1 MTIANKHTAL
11 ITHKFADDGSIPNNA
26 ALPLVLYRGG
36 IDLAG
41 SPDPEELIE
50 QTFAQNGWG
59 GLWRN
64 GIYRYAHYH
73 SMVHEALGIARG
85 GATVRFGGKS
95 GCDIAIKA
103 GDAVILPAGTGHQLV
118 AIRGELVVIGAYP
131 PAGTYD
137 LCRGSKAEHERALA
151 AIANVPPP
159 PTDPVFGPSGPLM
172 KLWRA

>member
-1 MTIANKHTAL
+1 MSIASKRTAP

-36 IDLAG
+36 IDLAS

-50 QTFAQNGWG
+50 KIFTQNGWG

-64 GIYRYAHYH
+64 GIYRFAHYH

-85 GATVRFGGKS
+85 RAKVRFGGKS
-95 GCDIAIKA
+95 GRDIVIKS
-103 GDAVILPAGTGHQLV
+103 GDVVILPAGTGHQLV
-118 AIRGELVVIGAYP
+118 ARGEELVVIGAYP
-131 PAGTYD
+131 PNGTYD
-137 LCRGSKAEHERALA
+137 LCLGSNAEHDRALA
-151 AIANVPPP
+151 TIVNVPLP
-159 PTDPVFGPSGPLM
+159 PTDPVFGPSGPLI

>member
-1 MTIANKHTAL
+1 MTIVSKRTAP

-41 SPDPEELIE
+41 SPNPAELIE
-50 QTFAQNGWG
+50 RTFAQNGWC

-64 GIYRYAHYH
+64 GVYRYAHYH

-85 GATVRFGGKS
+85 CATVHFGGTS
-95 GCDIAIKA
+95 GRDIAIKS
-103 GDAVILPAGTGHQLV
+103 GDVVILPAGTGHQLV
-118 AIRGELVVIGAYP
+118 ARRGELVVIGAYP
-131 PAGTYD
+131 PNGTYD
-137 LCRGSKAEHERALA
+137 LCRGSKAEHDRALA
-151 AIANVPPP
+151 AIANVALPL
-159 PTDPVFGPSGPLM
+159 TDPVFGASGPLM

>member
-1 MTIANKHTAL
+1 MTIVSNRTAP

-41 SPDPEELIE
+41 LSDPAGLIE
-50 QTFAQNGWG
+50 RTFAQNGWG

-73 SMVHEALGIARG
+73 SMVHEALGIAHGR
-85 GATVRFGGKS
+85 ATVQFGGKS
-95 GCDIAIKA
+95 GCNIAIKS
-103 GDAVILPAGTGHQLV
+103 GDVVILPAGTGHQLL
-118 AIRGELVVIGAYP
+118 AHRGELVVIGAYP
-131 PAGTYD
+131 PNGTYD
-137 LCRGSKAEHERALA
+137 LCRASKAEHDRALA
-151 AIANVPPP
+151 AIANVPLP